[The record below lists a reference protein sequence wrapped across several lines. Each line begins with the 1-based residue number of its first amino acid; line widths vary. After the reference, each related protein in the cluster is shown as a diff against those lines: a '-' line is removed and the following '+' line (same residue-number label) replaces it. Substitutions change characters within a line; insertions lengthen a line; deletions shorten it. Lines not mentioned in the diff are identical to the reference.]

1 MDTHDG
7 QKLLSAFENA
17 FSKDKATMARIKVAN
32 EKSSPIVSIFYILI
46 SRSLM
51 VGHQP
56 TAGPRKKVHFV
67 ILRSWCWDPPPT
79 VIKG

>member
-1 MDTHDG
+1 MATRDG

-17 FSKDKATMARIKVAN
+17 CSKDKATTARIKVAN
-32 EKSSPIVSIFYILI
+32 ENSSPTVSIFYILI
-46 SRSLM
+46 SRSLT
-51 VGHQP
+51 VCHQP

-67 ILRSWCWDPPPT
+67 ILKSWCWDPPPT